1 MEVDMPTSQIENAY
15 VNVSVPARE
24 LGFTLPVMISYTVHF
39 RLLPDEVENAAGES
53 YLHRLLEVLSL
64 AVEAVKVQDRKETRT
79 AFHAYLHERTVTG
92 HWLTSRVELWCCR
105 QGKGYVIG
113 LPEDR
118 GL

>member
-1 MEVDMPTSQIENAY
+1 MSKDPTSHIQNAY

-24 LGFTLPVMISYTVHF
+24 LGFTLTVMISYAVHF
-39 RLLPDEVENAAGES
+39 RLLPDEAENAAGES

-64 AVEAVKVQDRKETRT
+64 AVEAVQAQDRRETRT
-79 AFHAYLHERTVTG
+79 AFHAYLHERTITG

-105 QGKGYVIG
+105 QGRGYVVG

-118 GL
+118 WL

>member
-1 MEVDMPTSQIENAY
+1 MPKDPTSQIENAY
-15 VNVSVPARE
+15 VNVSSPAGE
-24 LGFTLPVMISYTVHF
+24 LGFTLPVMISYAVHF
-39 RLLPDEVENAAGES
+39 RLLPDEAENAAGES

-64 AVEAVKVQDRKETRT
+64 AVEAVQVQDRKGART
-79 AFHAYLHERTVTG
+79 AFHVYMHKRIVTG